1 LVEPPCHLIGQG
13 EYILERVP
21 WALMAWNEI
30 EVRRSATWW
39 SGIQPALTA
48 FWEDVE
54 RARRGEFVVAAS
66 LRPPRVKKDEVCLIQ
81 LGEGAAVPETRQMT
95 LDEMFGTNN

>member
-1 LVEPPCHLIGQG
+1 MGQG

-30 EVRRSATWW
+30 EVRRSPTWW
-39 SGIQPALTA
+39 SGLQPALTA

-54 RARRGEFVVAAS
+54 RARRGEFVVVAS
-66 LRPPRVKKDEVCLIQ
+66 SRPARTKKDEVCLIQ
-81 LGEGAAVPETRQMT
+81 LGEVVDAAPEEPRQLTIM
-95 LDEMFGTNN
+95 EMFA